1 MNRQPRHSW
10 SNIAALGI
18 GLMALPV
25 VAYGLAN
32 ARRRAD
38 TRSDNAPGFTA
49 RRSFGSFDVVGRSV
63 TIRKPRAEL
72 FRFWRDF
79 SNLPQFMENLEKV
92 VPDATEAGRNTWYI
106 HAPAGR
112 IFAVDTR
119 VVREIDNELIAWR
132 STPESDIE
140 TEGRVTFE
148 DAPGERGTRVG
159 LIIAYKP
166 VGGVA
171 GKLLA
176 RLTRQSPELQARH
189 DLKRFK
195 MLMETGEISTSA
207 RCAADRGERQQ
218 AGSNAIGNKEH
229 A

>member
-1 MNRQPRHSW
+1 MYRQTSHAW
-10 SNIAALGI
+10 SNLAVIGI
-18 GLMALPV
+18 GLVTIPV
-25 VAYGLAN
+25 VAFGLAN
-32 ARRRAD
+32 SRRRAD
-38 TRSDNAPGFTA
+38 DRSDNAPGFTA

-63 TIRKPRAEL
+63 TIRKPRDEL

-79 SNLPQFMENLEKV
+79 SNLPEFMENLEKV
-92 VPDATEAGRNTWYI
+92 VRDQTEAGRNTWFI
-106 HAPAGR
+106 NAPAGKT
-112 IFAVDTR
+112 FVVETR

-132 STPESDIE
+132 STPDSDIE

-166 VGGVA
+166 IGGVA
-171 GKLLA
+171 GKMLAKLL
-176 RLTRQSPELQARH
+176 RRSPELQARH

-207 RCAADRGERQQ
+207 RCGNDREGQQQ
-218 AGSNAIGNKEH
+218 AGSRKEH
-229 A
+229 T